1 MNFIILFCVLLLA
14 PLWGEEKKL
23 VEKPVGVRV
32 IKALKLPFE
41 KLARKPAKRKA
52 AALPEKEQKNVK
64 QYDYQTYCN
73 QGMLFFGR
81 SWVLVRASPEI
92 FGGVAPDIAMGF
104 AQKKTLQKIRAARCE
119 W

>member
-14 PLWGEEKKL
+14 PLWGEEKKPA
-23 VEKPVGVRV
+23 EKPLGVRV
-32 IKALKLPFE
+32 VKILKLPFE
-41 KLARKPAKRKA
+41 KLTRKPAKRKD
-52 AALPEKEQKNVK
+52 AALSGKEQKNVK

-73 QGMLFFGR
+73 QGMIFFGR
-81 SWVLVRASPEI
+81 SWVLVRVSPEI
-92 FGGVAPDIAMGF
+92 FGGLAPDVAMGF